1 MDKKNKP
8 GENVEKK
15 VRARLPR
22 ENQLIGII
30 KQRVGGNKMFVDC
43 LDGKTRN
50 CRVPG
55 RLRRRLWLR
64 PGDVVLIELWEL
76 DENRGDVIFK
86 YSKAQSD
93 WLKKK
98 GYLEQEKSEF

>member
-1 MDKKNKP
+1 MPKKKNKKP
-8 GENVEKK
+8 ETEKK
-15 VRARLPR
+15 PRTRLPR
-22 ENQLIGII
+22 NNQLLGII

-76 DENRGDVIFK
+76 DKNRGDIIFK
-86 YSKAQSD
+86 YSKSQAN